1 MKEKEPIE
9 SFQNGNDEAFD
20 EIVTLYQQRGL
31 RTAYL
36 IVGDQSDAQDVLQDT
51 FVKIYLHRDRLKN
64 SEVFSSWFYKI
75 LVRTAWEAV
84 RKKKKEVACE
94 DTLFCDKRDE
104 STNVEEEMIRLQ
116 QSDEIRQAIESLSL
130 EQRTV
135 VVLFYYQG
143 FSIKEI
149 AGMTGTLEATVKS
162 RMFLARRKLRKLL
175 SAEVKVLRCL

>member
-1 MKEKEPIE
+1 MKEKELIE
-9 SFQNGNDEAFD
+9 RFQDGNNDAFE
-20 EIVTLYQQRGL
+20 EIVALYQQRGL

-36 IVGDQSDAQDVLQDT
+36 IVGNQNDAQDVLQDT
-51 FVKIYLHRDRLKN
+51 FVKIYLHRKQLKN
-64 SEVFSSWFYKI
+64 SEVFSSWFYKV

-84 RKKKKEVACE
+84 RKKKKEVVCE
-94 DTLFCDKRDE
+94 DTLFLEKRDE
-104 STNVEEEMIRLQ
+104 SINVEEETIRLR
-116 QSDEIRQAIESLSL
+116 QSDEVRQAIENLSL

-149 AGMTGTLEATVKS
+149 ARMTGTLEATVKS

-175 SAEVKVLRCL
+175 SSGAEALRCP